1 MTKLVTARHS
11 RVCWLVTSSNILLR
25 SFKRCAIISVAHL
38 LLWGKFMINK
48 LSKFL
53 IPILILLLIVL
64 YISIVITN
72 NYIADKV
79 EKELKSYQLPTDSV
93 LVESISVT
101 GKLTGSGNGM
111 QYMGAILIASDL
123 SKQEILEYYQN
134 EFEYI
139 EVQEQ
144 TSPTLESIRPNSA
157 KFNHFDFD
165 SNHTY
170 YSVIFWGSSSDY
182 VNGFFSDILDF
193 DLRGH

>member
-1 MTKLVTARHS
+1 M
-11 RVCWLVTSSNILLR
+11 
-25 SFKRCAIISVAHL
+25 F
-38 LLWGKFMINK
+38 WGKFMINK

-72 NYIADKV
+72 NEIADKV
-79 EKELKSYQLPTDSV
+79 EKALKSYQLPTDTV

-111 QYMGAILIASDL
+111 QYMGAILITSDL

-139 EVQEQ
+139 EAQEQ
-144 TSPTLESIRPNSA
+144 TSPIIESIRPNSS
-157 KFNHFDFD
+157 KFNHVDFD

-170 YSVIFWGSSSDY
+170 YSVICWGSSSDY